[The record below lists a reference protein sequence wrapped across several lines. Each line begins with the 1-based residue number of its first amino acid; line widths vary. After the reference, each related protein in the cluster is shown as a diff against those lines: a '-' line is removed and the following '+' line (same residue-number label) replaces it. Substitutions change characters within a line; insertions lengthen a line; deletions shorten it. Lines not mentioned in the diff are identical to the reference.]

1 MNSPSSAPPRPLG
14 QVGGAVAEALA
25 WLNSPAA
32 IAGEVRRL
40 EAAILAGDETEAARA
55 LLADWRA
62 AQTAQR
68 RLVAAQE
75 ETR

>member
-1 MNSPSSAPPRPLG
+1 M
-14 QVGGAVAEALA
+14 GGEVAEALA

-32 IAGEVRRL
+32 IAAEVRRL